1 MFYKAICWFVK
12 LTLSFNCKLI
22 ILQLPSLYLLISFI
36 WYQKKSLLLTKQTFN
51 EMFIV

>member
-1 MFYKAICWFVK
+1 MFYKAIYRFVQ

-22 ILQLPSLYLLISFI
+22 ILQLPSRNLLISFI

-51 EMFIV
+51 KMFIV